1 MRRRISTTGRG
12 SGMTDDDQRYLTA
25 IHEAGHAIA
34 GQALGFTVHEVT
46 VQDGPGGGTCA
57 ADVERPHGTLDAIQ
71 REAAAREALRIL
83 RERWNDVQSL
93 AIRLN
98 ARARST
104 SGRRFARP
112 GCARRSRGSRY
123 LWPRG
128 GQGSAR
134 ADDVRGETTAHS

>member
-98 ARARST
+98 ARGGVDLGEKVRQARLRKEIARVEVSLAK
-104 SGRRFARP
+104 RRPRV
-112 GCARRSRGSRY
+112 GARR
-123 LWPRG
+123 
-128 GQGSAR
+128 
-134 ADDVRGETTAHS
+134 